1 MSDTTIAL
9 HRDRVPITNAMLSVL
24 RRHYPALQHRWS
36 DDGRC
41 VWLDM
46 AELDPKKYQMLCL
59 DLEFYGQN
67 PQLPLENL
75 CAHLENYQPKNSS
88 QEELL
93 HFAQRLIDFNDDSM
107 GAGLYMYGEAG
118 IGKSH
123 IAIAVSKQ
131 FMQRGLDPNFMV
143 ADRYTL
149 GSELN
154 LQPGQVWV
162 IDDMNSGFH
171 LSSRMFKQVV
181 LNAHDRGG
189 RVFVTSNKNYEELMS
204 EMFVGDS
211 KANRIRYEDRTKGMF
226 KILHVTGES
235 YRQANAWYR

>member
-1 MSDTTIAL
+1 MSDTTITL
-9 HRDRVPITNAMLSVL
+9 HRDRVPITNAMLAVL

-41 VWLDM
+41 AWLDT
-46 AELDPKKYQMLCL
+46 AELSPQKSQMLHL
-59 DLEFYGQN
+59 DLEFYSRNQ
-67 PQLPLENL
+67 QLPLENL

-93 HFAQRLIDFNDDSM
+93 HFAQRLIDFEDDSV

-131 FMQRGLDPNFMV
+131 FMQRGLEPNFMV

-211 KANRIRYEDRTKGMF
+211 KANRVRYDDRTKGMF
-226 KILHVTGES
+226 KILHVTGDS
-235 YRQANAWYR
+235 YRQAHAWYR

>member
-1 MSDTTIAL
+1 MMELAA
-9 HRDRVPITNAMLSVL
+9 RQAEML
-24 RRHYPALQHRWS
+24 R
-36 DDGRC
+36 
-41 VWLDM
+41 
-46 AELDPKKYQMLCL
+46 L
-59 DLEFYGQN
+59 DLEFYSQN
-67 PQLPLENL
+67 PHLPLENL
-75 CAHLENYQPKNSS
+75 CAHLDNYQPKNSS

-93 HFAQRLIDFNDDSM
+93 YFAQRLIDFDDDSV

-131 FMQRGLDPNFMV
+131 FMQRGLDPNFQV

-149 GSELN
+149 GTELN

-162 IDDMNSGFH
+162 VDDMNSGFH

-211 KANRIRYEDRTKGMF
+211 KANRVRYDDRTKGMF